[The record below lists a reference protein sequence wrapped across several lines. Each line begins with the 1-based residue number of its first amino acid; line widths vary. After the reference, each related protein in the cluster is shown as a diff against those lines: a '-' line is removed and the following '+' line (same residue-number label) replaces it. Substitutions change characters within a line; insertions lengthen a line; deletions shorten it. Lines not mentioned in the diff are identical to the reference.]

1 MVLLAALNILLARW
15 SGQQD
20 IVIGSTI
27 AGRTRPEWDGIIGFF
42 INALAL
48 RSDLSGAPTFNE
60 LLGRVRE
67 VCLGAYTHQDLPF
80 ERVVEALNPARDP
93 GRNPIFQVLFNLAE
107 RGERELKLKRL
118 SGGEARCGHARSEI
132 RSRRSSSAGRR
143 RHRAGFYL

>member
-1 MVLLAALNILLARW
+1 VQTYRGAKCARRLSKALSAALKAFGRNEGATLFMVLLAALNILLARW

-67 VCLGAYTHQDLPF
+67 VSLGAYTHQDLPF

-93 GRNPIFQVLFNLAE
+93 GRNPIFQVLFNL
-107 RGERELKLKRL
+107 
-118 SGGEARCGHARSEI
+118 
-132 RSRRSSSAGRR
+132 
-143 RHRAGFYL
+143 